1 MDLAHCMFEQT
12 KLKPVFTSIMNIWA
26 SVRTMKSKRI
36 PRQRNY
42 FIQEQNLHS
51 WTGDLGFSFLTGP
64 VCEPL
69 QGGLL
74 WAVSYHG
81 HALPYMGKC
90 QCQTT
95 PQCSCDRL
103 TQYLHTVCP
112 KIYFKHTKPRIGMSS
127 KSFFFFFLKK
137 QCLQMDMV
145 LYLYGR
151 ESEVKEGCLSLE
163 QGQWMLYFL
172 SNLFLQAWTNF

>member
-26 SVRTMKSKRI
+26 FARTMKSKRI

-163 QGQWMLYFL
+163 QGQ
-172 SNLFLQAWTNF
+172 